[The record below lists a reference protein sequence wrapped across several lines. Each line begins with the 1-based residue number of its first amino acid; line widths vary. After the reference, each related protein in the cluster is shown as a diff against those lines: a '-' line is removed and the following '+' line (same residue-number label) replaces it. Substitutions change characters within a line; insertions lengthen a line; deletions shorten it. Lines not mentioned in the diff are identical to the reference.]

1 MQFGQLQRREFITL
15 VGCAAAWPLAA
26 RAQQSAIPVIGF
38 ISGRSPTDSEALAT
52 AFRRGLAD
60 SGYVEDRNVAIEYRW
75 AEYRN
80 ERLPAMV
87 ADLVRLKVAVI
98 AAISG
103 TPTVLAAKAATTTI
117 PIVFAI
123 GSDPVT
129 SGVVTSLN
137 QPGGNVTGV
146 TFFTVP
152 LGSKRLELLR
162 DFVPKATTV
171 AVLVNPETAVSRTDG
186 ANVQAA
192 AQSVGL
198 QAHLINASTE
208 GQVEDAFK
216 VIVERRIDAL
226 LVTADLFFISRRQQL
241 VALAARDAI
250 PVVYYAREFVV
261 AGGLMSYGASETD
274 AFRSAGMYVGK
285 VLSGARPG
293 DLPVTLPT
301 KFELV
306 INLKTA
312 KALGLTVPM
321 ITQMTADEV
330 IE

>member
-1 MQFGQLQRREFITL
+1 MRY
-15 VGCAAAWPLAA
+15 
-26 RAQQSAIPVIGF
+26 SASMSELRMLSP
-38 ISGRSPTDSEALAT
+38 RSPPQALVAYYSIQFYRFAVEPAQVHTTD
-52 AFRRGLAD
+52 
-60 SGYVEDRNVAIEYRW
+60 
-75 AEYRN
+75 
-80 ERLPAMV
+80 
-87 ADLVRLKVAVI
+87 K
-98 AAISG
+98 
-103 TPTVLAAKAATTTI
+103 
-117 PIVFAI
+117 
-123 GSDPVT
+123 
-129 SGVVTSLN
+129 
-137 QPGGNVTGV
+137 
-146 TFFTVP
+146 
-152 LGSKRLELLR
+152 
-162 DFVPKATTV
+162 
-171 AVLVNPETAVSRTDG
+171 
-186 ANVQAA
+186 
-192 AQSVGL
+192 GL

-274 AFRSAGMYVGK
+274 AFRSAGIYVGK

-312 KALGLTVPM
+312 RTLGLTIPAGVLS
-321 ITQMTADEV
+321 IADGV

>member
-1 MQFGQLQRREFITL
+1 MNRREFVTL
-15 VGCAAAWPLAA
+15 LGGAPVAWPLAA
-26 RAQQSAIPVIGF
+26 RAQPPAVPVIGF

-60 SGYVEDRNVAIEYRW
+60 SGYVEGRNVAIEYRW
-75 AEYRN
+75 AEYHN
-80 ERLPAMV
+80 ERLPALA

-98 AAISG
+98 ASISG
-103 TPTVLAAKAATTTI
+103 TPTVLAAKAATSTI

-123 GSDPVT
+123 GSDPVA

-146 TFFTVP
+146 TFFAVA

-162 DFVPKATTV
+162 DFVPKATSI
-171 AVLVNPETAVSRTDG
+171 AVLVNPEIAPSRTDG
-186 ANVQAA
+186 ANVRAA

-198 QAHLINASTE
+198 QAHLINASAE

-216 VIVERRIDAL
+216 VTVERRIDAL
-226 LVTADLFFISRRQQL
+226 LVTADAFFISQRQRL
-241 VALAARDAI
+241 VALAARHAI
-250 PVVYYAREFVV
+250 PVIYFGREFVMD
-261 AGGLMSYGASETD
+261 GGLMSYGASETD
-274 AFRSAGMYVGK
+274 AFRSAGVYVAK
-285 VLSGARPG
+285 VLNGARPG

-321 ITQMTADEV
+321 IMQMTADEV

>member
-1 MQFGQLQRREFITL
+1 MFALGGA
-15 VGCAAAWPLAA
+15 VAAWPLDA
-26 RAQQSAIPVIGF
+26 RAQQPARPLIGF
-38 ISGRSPTDSEALAT
+38 ISARSPSDSEELAM
-52 AFRRGLAD
+52 AFRRGLSE
-60 SGYVEDRNVAIEYRW
+60 SGFIEGGNVAIEYRW
-75 AEYRN
+75 AEYHN
-80 ERLPAMV
+80 ERLPGLV

-103 TPTVLAAKAATTTI
+103 TTTALAAKAATATI

-146 TFFTVP
+146 SFFTVP

-171 AVLVNPETAVSRTDG
+171 AVIVNPETVVSRTDG
-186 ANVQAA
+186 ANVLAA

-216 VIVERRIDAL
+216 VTVERRIDAL
-226 LVTADLFFISRRQQL
+226 IVTADLFFISQRQQL
-241 VALAARDAI
+241 VALAARHAI
-250 PVVYYAREFVV
+250 PVVYYAREFVA

-274 AFRSAGMYVGK
+274 AFRLAGVYVGK
-285 VLSGARPG
+285 VLNGARPG
-293 DLPVTLPT
+293 DLPVMLPT
-301 KFELV
+301 KFELAV
-306 INLKTA
+306 NLKTA
-312 KALGLTVPM
+312 RTLGLTVPLIM
-321 ITQMTADEV
+321 QMTADEV

>member
-1 MQFGQLQRREFITL
+1 VKRREFIL
-15 VGCAAAWPLAA
+15 LLGGAAAAWPLAA
-26 RAQQSAIPVIGF
+26 RAQQAAIPVIGF

-250 PVVYYAREFVV
+250 PVVYPVREFVV

>member
-1 MQFGQLQRREFITL
+1 VRRRQFITL
-15 VGCAAAWPLAA
+15 LGGAAVTWPLAA
-26 RAQQSAIPVIGF
+26 RAQQAAMPVIGF
-38 ISGRSPTDSEALAT
+38 ISGRSPGDSEALAT
-52 AFRRGLAD
+52 AFRRGLTET
-60 SGYVEDRNVAIEYRW
+60 GFIEGRNVAIEYRW
-75 AEYRN
+75 AEYHN

-98 AAISG
+98 ASISG
-103 TPTVLAAKAATTTI
+103 TPTVIAAKAATTTI

-162 DFVPKATTV
+162 DFVPKATNV

-186 ANVQAA
+186 ANVKAA
-192 AQSVGL
+192 AQSVGM
-198 QAHLINASTE
+198 QAHLMNASTE
-208 GQVEDAFK
+208 GQIEDAFK
-216 VIVERRIDAL
+216 VTVERRIDAL
-226 LVTADLFFISRRQQL
+226 LVTADLFFISQRQQL
-241 VALAARDAI
+241 VALAARHAI

-261 AGGLMSYGASETD
+261 AGGLVSYGASETD
-274 AFRSAGMYVGK
+274 AFRSAGVYVAK
-285 VLSGARPG
+285 VLNGARPG
-293 DLPVTLPT
+293 DLPIMLPT
-301 KFELV
+301 KFELA

-312 KALGLTVPM
+312 KALGLTVPLIM
-321 ITQMTADEV
+321 QMTADEV

>member
-1 MQFGQLQRREFITL
+1 VKRREFITL
-15 VGCAAAWPLAA
+15 LGGATAAWPLAS
-26 RAQQSAIPVIGF
+26 RAQQPAMPVLGF

-60 SGYVEDRNVAIEYRW
+60 SGYVEGRNVTIEYRW

-98 AAISG
+98 ASISG
-103 TPTVLAAKAATTTI
+103 TPTVMAAKAATATI

-137 QPGGNVTGV
+137 HPGGNVTGV
-146 TFFTVP
+146 SFFTVP

-162 DFVPKATTV
+162 DLVPKATTI

-186 ANVQAA
+186 ANVQVA

-216 VIVERRIDAL
+216 VTVEHGLDAL
-226 LVTADLFFISRRQQL
+226 IVTADLFFVSRRQQL
-241 VALAARDAI
+241 VALAARHAI
-250 PVVYYAREFVV
+250 PVVYFARELVV

-274 AFRSAGMYVGK
+274 AFRSAGVYVGK

-312 KALGLTVPM
+312 RALGLTVPM
-321 ITQMTADEV
+321 IMQMTADEV

>member
-1 MQFGQLQRREFITL
+1 MRRRNFIAL
-15 VGCAAAWPLAA
+15 LAGAGAWPLAA
-26 RAQQSAIPVIGF
+26 RTQQPAVPVIGYLNA
-38 ISGRSPTDSEALAT
+38 GSPRPFAPQVAV
-52 AFRRGLAD
+52 FRQGLAEA
-60 SGYVEDRNVAIEYRW
+60 GYVEGRNVAIEYRW
-75 AEYRN
+75 AEYHN

-98 AAISG
+98 AAIGG
-103 TPTVLAAKAATTTI
+103 TPTVMAAKAATATI
-117 PIVFAI
+117 PIVFAM

-152 LGSKRLELLR
+152 LGSKRLEFLR

-171 AVLVNPETAVSRTDG
+171 AVLANPESAVSRTDG
-186 ANVQAA
+186 ANVSAA

-208 GQVEDAFK
+208 GQIEAAFK
-216 VIVERRIDAL
+216 VTLERRIDAL
-226 LVTADLFFISRRQQL
+226 LVTADIFFLGQRQQL
-241 VALAARDAI
+241 VALASRHAI
-250 PVVYYAREFVV
+250 PVVYALREFVV

-274 AFRSAGMYVGK
+274 AFRSAGAYVAK
-285 VLSGARPG
+285 VLNGAKPG
-293 DLPVTLPT
+293 DLPVMLPT
-301 KFELV
+301 KFELA

-312 KALGLTVPM
+312 KALGLTVPLIM
-321 ITQMTADEV
+321 QMTADEV

>member
-1 MQFGQLQRREFITL
+1 MLDIKRRQFITL
-15 VGCAAAWPLAA
+15 LGGAAAAWPLAA
-26 RAQQSAIPVIGF
+26 RAQQAAIPVIGF

-60 SGYVEDRNVAIEYRW
+60 TGYVEDRNVAIEYRW

-137 QPGGNVTGV
+137 QPGGNLTGV

-171 AVLVNPETAVSRTDG
+171 AVLVNPESAVSRTDG

-250 PVVYYAREFVV
+250 PVVYPVREFVV

-274 AFRSAGMYVGK
+274 AFRSAGIYVGK

>member
-1 MQFGQLQRREFITL
+1 MRRRAFITL
-15 VGCAAAWPLAA
+15 LGGAAAAWPLAA
-26 RAQQSAIPVIGF
+26 RAQQAAIPVIGF

-171 AVLVNPETAVSRTDG
+171 AVLVNPESAVSRTDG

-274 AFRSAGMYVGK
+274 AFRSAGIYVGK